1 MFAIDWQSWISK
13 RGSIP
18 MSTERDHEQST
29 GLRAIPRAPEGTT
42 GDFAHV
48 MYTRAAEI
56 DRSASDDAACVIGAV
71 AEAGD
76 DALFEF
82 APSNAAELFHQPGD
96 RIDLAPLYAGLL
108 DEHMSAFELA
118 MNNFAGFSSQV
129 DDCTDTAAVGG
140 DAGAVGDL

>member
-18 MSTERDHEQST
+18 MSSERDHEQST

-56 DRSASDDAACVIGAV
+56 DREAGDAADAIGAV
-71 AEAGD
+71 AGHPD

-82 APSNAAELFHQPGD
+82 APVDAAEVVHQPGD

-129 DDCTDTAAVGG
+129 DDSTDTAAVGG